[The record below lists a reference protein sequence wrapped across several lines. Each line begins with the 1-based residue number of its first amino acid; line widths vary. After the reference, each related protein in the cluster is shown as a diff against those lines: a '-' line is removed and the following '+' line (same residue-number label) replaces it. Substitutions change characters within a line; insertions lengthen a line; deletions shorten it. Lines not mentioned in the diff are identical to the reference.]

1 MVRRNNTRPSY
12 SDGVGMGGGMK
23 GSVDIITSDG
33 TMGWLFGPHASTKP
47 MVEAYLN
54 NRLIG
59 QAVADMHRPDLEQ
72 VGFGDGHCG
81 FDIRF
86 NQQIDA
92 SYLPFI
98 TVRPNGSDLTIPVYG
113 NAAFKDFVLAL
124 TKDFPGTGRNRSVL
138 GGLWTDRTD
147 APLVLAGRI
156 AVGACL
162 PELQTALQSFI
173 ANGHVTLNGVMAP
186 AGVTEKELELIGL
199 IEKADRKAAQVPA
212 KVRTALNTVSSFLFR
227 DTVVKILRAVFD
239 DHPVA
244 YKLDVLTGP
253 DQSFVQ
259 ACAFETFPSPA
270 ECVVGYI
277 AGEGSRMTL
286 AMVRNSHELP
296 EFAPGG
302 ASRWTASGVAE
313 VANMAQQAGASVE
326 AHDLEPAD
334 MVLVGPGLVHQ
345 MRATG
350 GPVLRVMFAPRRITP
365 VGFLNG
371 HAGWIEGAHVSGA
384 RVRL

>member
-1 MVRRNNTRPSY
+1 
-12 SDGVGMGGGMK
+12 
-23 GSVDIITSDG
+23 
-33 TMGWLFGPHASTKP
+33 
-47 MVEAYLN
+47 
-54 NRLIG
+54 
-59 QAVADMHRPDLEQ
+59 
-72 VGFGDGHCG
+72 
-81 FDIRF
+81 
-86 NQQIDA
+86 
-92 SYLPFI
+92 
-98 TVRPNGSDLTIPVYG
+98 
-113 NAAFKDFVLAL
+113 
-124 TKDFPGTGRNRSVL
+124 
-138 GGLWTDRTD
+138 
-147 APLVLAGRI
+147 
-156 AVGACL
+156 
-162 PELQTALQSFI
+162 
-173 ANGHVTLNGVMAP
+173 MAP

-244 YKLDVLTGP
+244 YRLDVLTGP

-313 VANMAQQAGASVE
+313 VKEMAQQAGASIETHEVE
-326 AHDLEPAD
+326 PGD
-334 MVLVGPGLVHQ
+334 MVIVGPGLVHQ
-345 MRATG
+345 IVSATNS
-350 GPVLRVMFAPRRITP
+350 PALRVVFAPRRITP
-365 VGFLNG
+365 YNYLQGDR
-371 HAGWIEGAHVSGA
+371 GWVEGAHVSGA